1 MKAMQ
6 NMKTTLS
13 VKLKNTPWNSSHV
26 PSSVSGWLN
35 REETLSAVRI
45 GDINDIIYNFIDNII
60 DRNRVL
66 ADNIGDE
73 NLLLNIVTKDRTCE
87 CLSSWT

>member
-1 MKAMQ
+1 MES
-6 NMKTTLS
+6 TLS

-26 PSSVSGWLN
+26 PCSVSGWLN

-45 GDINDIIYNFIDNII
+45 GDINDIIYDII

-73 NLLLNIVTKDRTCE
+73 NLLLNIVKKDRTCE